1 MEKFNLLNL
10 LLANSFKISSGFY
23 INSSLFSRSI
33 DSRARLCKRFP
44 VMVDLLYV
52 LILLIVEKLLSAV
65 ALEIGITKI
74 RLYTSSSCKNDAP
87 MLLIDK

>member
-10 LLANSFKISSGFY
+10 SLAISFKISSEFC
-23 INSSLFSRSI
+23 ISSSFFSFSV

-44 VMVDLLYV
+44 VMVDLLYD

-65 ALEIGITKI
+65 TLEIGITKI
-74 RLYTSSSCKNDAP
+74 RLYTSFSFKNDDPILGP
-87 MLLIDK
+87 M

>member
-1 MEKFNLLNL
+1 
-10 LLANSFKISSGFY
+10 
-23 INSSLFSRSI
+23 
-33 DSRARLCKRFP
+33 
-44 VMVDLLYV
+44 MVDLLYV